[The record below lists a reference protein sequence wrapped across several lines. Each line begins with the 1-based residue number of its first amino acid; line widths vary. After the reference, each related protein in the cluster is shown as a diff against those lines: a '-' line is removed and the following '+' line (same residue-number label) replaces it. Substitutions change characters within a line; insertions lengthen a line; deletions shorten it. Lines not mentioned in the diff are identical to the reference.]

1 MDYFEKLLSNLR
13 IKASVYFTGD
23 ICGSHD
29 FKNDEN
35 ESHLH
40 LIKNGSVTITNPK
53 GQEIP
58 INKPS
63 LIFLPRPFKH
73 QLVVRDHSSATVICG
88 TLKLGIS
95 GNNPLTASLPDLIIV
110 ELNELNGVDK
120 FIDLIFIE
128 SFLDGN
134 GKQAIQNRLC
144 EILIIKLLSFC
155 STERFTSKG
164 VLAGLNEPR
173 IAKALHVIHS
183 NPAEPW
189 TVERLAY
196 ESNLSRAHFSNLFH
210 QIVGNSPVEY
220 LTSWRLLK
228 AQELLCQGISLERTA
243 SDVGYSS
250 ASAFTRTFSKN
261 IGISPIQWLK
271 EITENSQ

>member
-1 MDYFEKLLSNLR
+1 MDYFEKLLSNIR

-29 FKNDEN
+29 FEN
-35 ESHLH
+35 HEIESHLH
-40 LIKNGSVTITNPK
+40 LINNGFATITNPK

-63 LIFLPRPFKH
+63 IIFLPKSFKH
-73 QLVVRDHSSATVICG
+73 QLVVRDHTTATVICG

-95 GNNPLTASLPDLIIV
+95 GNNPITTSLPDLIIV
-110 ELNELNGVDK
+110 PLNELNGIDK

-128 SFLDGN
+128 SFLEGN
-134 GKQAIQNRLC
+134 SKQAVQNRLC

-155 STERFTSKG
+155 STECFTSRG

-173 IAKALHVIHS
+173 IAKALHAIHS

-210 QIVGNSPVEY
+210 QIVGNTPLKY
-220 LTSWRLLK
+220 LTIWRLLM
-228 AQELLCQGISLERTA
+228 AQEFLSQGISLEQTA
-243 SDVGYSS
+243 SGVGYSS
-250 ASAFTRTFSKN
+250 ASALTRTFSKHV
-261 IGISPIQWLK
+261 GVSPIQWLK
-271 EITENSQ
+271 LATENSQ